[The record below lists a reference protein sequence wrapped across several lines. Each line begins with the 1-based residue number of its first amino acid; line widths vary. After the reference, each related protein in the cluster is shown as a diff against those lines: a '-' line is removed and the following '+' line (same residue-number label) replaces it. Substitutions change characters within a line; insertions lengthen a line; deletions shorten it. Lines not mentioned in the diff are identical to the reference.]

1 MKPRIPG
8 ETPPAKSPSALTQLE
23 VADLPPARRLTV
35 LEERWRAELQERVG
49 RLSDE
54 NRQLVMT
61 LAELRDRSSSQAVS
75 LTSLQHHNDD
85 LRISVFLVTVASAI
99 GGGLISSY
107 PLTPTQVPWQFVLGW
122 SLIGIGTVFTA
133 AQWVGVHL
141 LQWIRGKLRAAGH
154 S

>member
-1 MKPRIPG
+1 M
-8 ETPPAKSPSALTQLE
+8 TALT
-23 VADLPPARRLTV
+23 
-35 LEERWRAELQERVG
+35 
-49 RLSDE
+49 
-54 NRQLVMT
+54 
-61 LAELRDRSSSQAVS
+61 ELRDRSSSQAVS

-85 LRISVFLVTVASAI
+85 LRISVFLVTVASAT

-141 LQWIRGKLRAAGH
+141 LQWIRGKWRAAGNP
-154 S
+154 